1 MSNFSLSNEEFQY
14 LQKNILGIAPNATG
28 SRGRGQSDVADEGSS
43 SIDVIANQYKLPEE
57 QGFFADVV
65 DSVQMGAWRGAGDL
79 ARGIGALFNSEWLNK
94 AADYA
99 YYNAEENKAT
109 MSSKMQEALGQSAF
123 DGWNEETGEGKG
135 LLNMYWWAGNLG
147 ALLGENIDT
156 VLTMGAGKLAT
167 TGIKAGGKL
176 AGKYFSKEVA
186 DQVGKAAV
194 KQASRFGIPA
204 QYHKTIAYTAIA
216 SAMSAGNRANQVR
229 EELSQ
234 ISDNDLAQHNDF
246 RIAYWDLKESDEGQ
260 TLSDH
265 EIFEQARQQY
275 YNKVGRDAILNP
287 LAIAADITANAV
299 GGLGG
304 GLWGLP
310 KVNKWLGKPT
320 QSVKEGVLKGAFIES
335 ATEGLQGAAEQYAIN
350 DTARD
355 YYDSDRSLTEGMS
368 ENIADGMVLGAGF
381 GGLTGG
387 YEAMSHRRTMNRE
400 KKRLLEAVNTGDER
414 VDAQIRY
421 QVEAYNKIANDLD
434 ELISPQ
440 RIQTLNQFGLQA
452 VEKARRREQIE
463 AELRGETQAQAE
475 KQQAEQVQ
483 TVTDTPYHQCN
494 LADIQAEFIQH
505 GLDENDFNDFLEA
518 NLQQATADLQKLQA
532 NPFKMGTDL
541 QKSLA
546 EKQAYNAKLAD
557 TQARVDYWT
566 QAKTAPKFGT
576 EATQAESAVQAES
589 GVNLDPFLEDVK
601 FSRSTPSG
609 YVRDLMVTH
618 NISPEGVLHAQ
629 KMGGLPYAS
638 VAVTKQDTP
647 VMNFGDI
654 TLIGDRHYVD
664 PKGKNKASV
673 FGADIYSPRYPN
685 VHYEYKDSDK
695 QTLRA
700 LFAQSAKDIED
711 FEFDYNFNQGLSQ
724 TGVRKALLESDAV
737 KHQFLKEN
745 GIEYEPVYR
754 TITKSNYA
762 DFQAVKKASELGL
775 TGSDLKSDQL
785 ISQHEVLLREFIQ
798 EDIQRLKRATSPLAR
813 RILLLAENSLN
824 GDLKALREYVV
835 PRLTEALNNRTERQK
850 LDVSATKSAMREAV
864 EQHKPAFNQYIE
876 NIATQFV
883 AKEKIRKGENRDGK
897 ATYMAHT
904 LENVVKKLK
913 KEVRG
918 GESINYGLPTL
929 RSKVTPQFKSIS
941 EIQDNKVSLVSHSD
955 FKKVK
960 DEIEVEKDKLAEHL
974 GMSSWNIDEVLFQV
988 VNDGVSS
995 AFHSAKIENTPQ
1007 NRQLIADFLTKLET
1021 MPTEYFEGK
1030 AKDISQFSDFKGA
1043 VIPQDLTPDVR
1054 QVLEQ
1059 AGLAL
1064 YEYDRGNP
1072 NARAEII
1079 KQASNELDILHNG
1092 DVLFSRATY
1101 KPERLEKLRQAKPIE
1116 ITGKEIQPS
1125 DDLRQYKRNAL
1136 EYGKSLRGAYTN
1148 KDTGREINIGRASIT
1163 EILRHDYKDVE
1174 HLQSIAAIPKIIEN
1188 AVYIDTLPNKE
1199 VRKNPDVKEYEYY
1212 LAGLKIG
1219 GEDYTVR
1226 AVIGVSTT
1234 GDKYYDHKLT
1244 KIEKGNL
1251 LEMTSRVSTAEI
1263 SSSSPLSSINDK
1275 RLLQILQQQTKSFD
1289 FSQEKSQIAEAVGKG
1304 LSTHFEVVHSSE
1316 LGIND
1321 PTIEAAYNTQTG
1333 KIVIIADNIRANDIL
1348 TREERLKWVA
1358 WHELA
1363 HRGLQVRYGKDFQ
1376 ALMEQADRNT
1386 TVRDLATALQ
1396 KDRVELRN
1404 NRTLAVEEAIAELH
1418 AAYTTGKMEELK
1430 SRYGLV
1436 VPRGREISLK
1446 SWFRITAERIRAFMV
1461 KLFGREKANRFSHDE
1476 LLNLLKDI
1484 QQSAGGDIH
1493 EADNNTRYSL
1503 NEDPNSDFANAIPK
1517 RTATSYDE
1525 ARSIVSELLGEPL
1538 VNKETGMV
1546 ATISRRSL
1554 DKLLSG
1560 KAVDKS
1566 TNLKDHLTAVAN
1578 IDQLFENA
1586 IQGWVEADKNNDP
1599 NIAGVHRL
1607 FAPLSIDG
1615 QIRLAKLTV
1624 KAMSFNQG
1632 NRVYSV
1638 ETIEVENKNSD
1649 LSLSWKPQLS
1659 ENTQLTSQ
1667 QIANVQSLIQRI
1679 QKFNSGDQTYRF
1691 SRSSTY
1697 QSGDN
1702 ISVLELSRGG
1712 NIQAPKWT
1720 DKFSTLQALKETF
1733 HQGTAKLDE
1742 WFADSLR
1749 PVNDWI
1755 DNMQFSDHTSNKSGR
1770 DHEKRR
1776 LKDAMYTAKGR
1787 RDALNS
1793 EFEVHYLN
1801 PILSKIAEIAKRSQ
1815 GKINEETAKRK
1826 AGFWVSARYSIE
1838 KNMELLSIDEKAMQE
1853 AQTALNE
1860 AQVNGTAEDIRKAK
1874 NAFNSA
1880 EKHYL
1885 DRKAAVWNK
1894 DFNNKHF
1901 KAGVAGGWSI
1911 PEAKEI
1917 MRNIERDISLR
1928 DLTAIGDLIA
1938 ELNQARLEIDYKS
1951 GRLTDTEY
1959 QQFKANRH
1967 YVPLTGDPN
1976 AQLDDMDF
1984 IAGAGA
1990 NSLNIAK
1997 DKTLKGRTNSEA
2009 EDAID
2014 AIWKAVGKST
2024 TYAGWSEFKGK
2035 LDALLETEVS
2045 LLEQQGYSNVEAQ
2058 RLAGQNLGIGK
2069 QKMQGLTRSSDNVLI
2084 ARRGGVYYEYSL
2096 PNNVIAALKNDNVEQ
2111 ANDFLNV
2118 LSKPTRWYARGVTQ
2132 WSLAFAPINMLR
2144 DTWEK
2149 SEFIRVQKVYDRQG
2163 KLLSSDKMDQIGRA
2177 TALSPLTN
2185 PAIWAA
2191 TKRFAFGQEL
2201 RDSVL
2206 EEKLLKQLLK
2216 EGAISTYGT
2225 YLERTEADL
2234 LKRIKREN
2242 SVLGSKI
2249 DKAMGVIES
2258 YNQTFDM
2265 VSALSAYKALVD
2277 NGVDSKQA
2285 AATTLELTNFRK
2297 TGSKMRGIKAL
2308 YMFSQPTVMGA
2319 ANLIRYLST
2328 KKGQI
2333 RFLTYTAGMM
2343 ALYSLLR
2350 SMDDEDE
2357 AGNKMDQLGDITR
2370 FIPIPIGNGN
2380 YIKLPVGFGMP
2391 QMAWNFATNI
2401 VKGAVSDI
2409 SFMEAGVNMVTHAT
2423 KTFAPVSPSE
2433 ISALKYP
2440 LEKLALTFTPS
2451 ILQPLMQNALNRS
2464 AFGSQITTN
2473 FVRQDKLKAEQSK
2486 STTAQFWKDLAIDI
2500 QQTLGLDMHPEQ
2512 IKNLFDGYSGMLGSL
2527 KELNTWLVE
2536 NPNREQLGRNT
2547 RTLFINQLYGA
2558 GNEFAVQSRYYEAS
2572 EEAQQVAKEYAYRKL
2587 NKQLD
2592 REWLTPERQE
2602 LIKWHEYNLRTMG
2615 KLRSEKAQLTKQLR
2629 AGKISAHAYEQRL
2642 KRYNEAVNSVQKKL
2656 LSGYR
2661 QMVGLSSY

>member
-1 MSNFSLSNEEFQY
+1 M
-14 LQKNILGIAPNATG
+14 
-28 SRGRGQSDVADEGSS
+28 
-43 SIDVIANQYKLPEE
+43 
-57 QGFFADVV
+57 V

-320 QSVKEGVLKGAFIES
+320 QNIKEGVLKGAFIES

-381 GGLTGG
+381 GGMTGG

-483 TVTDTPYHQCN
+483 TVTDTPYHQRN

-589 GVNLDPFLEDVK
+589 KVQTQEQVTPDELKL
-601 FSRSTPSG
+601 SRSAPQETQS
-609 YVRDLMVTH
+609 
-618 NISPEGVLHAQ
+618 
-629 KMGGLPYAS
+629 
-638 VAVTKQDTP
+638 
-647 VMNFGDI
+647 F
-654 TLIGDRHYVD
+654 
-664 PKGKNKASV
+664 
-673 FGADIYSPRYPN
+673 
-685 VHYEYKDSDK
+685 YE
-695 QTLRA
+695 T
-700 LFAQSAKDIED
+700 E
-711 FEFDYNFNQGLSQ
+711 QGLS
-724 TGVRKALLESDAV
+724 GKEGEFSVNNDDIRFSKAL
-737 KHQFLKEN
+737 Q
-745 GIEYEPVYR
+745 
-754 TITKSNYA
+754 
-762 DFQAVKKASELGL
+762 
-775 TGSDLKSDQL
+775 
-785 ISQHEVLLREFIQ
+785 
-798 EDIQRLKRATSPLAR
+798 
-813 RILLLAENSLN
+813 
-824 GDLKALREYVV
+824 
-835 PRLTEALNNRTERQK
+835 
-850 LDVSATKSAMREAV
+850 
-864 EQHKPAFNQYIE
+864 
-876 NIATQFV
+876 
-883 AKEKIRKGENRDGK
+883 
-897 ATYMAHT
+897 
-904 LENVVKKLK
+904 
-913 KEVRG
+913 
-918 GESINYGLPTL
+918 
-929 RSKVTPQFKSIS
+929 
-941 EIQDNKVSLVSHSD
+941 
-955 FKKVK
+955 
-960 DEIEVEKDKLAEHL
+960 
-974 GMSSWNIDEVLFQV
+974 
-988 VNDGVSS
+988 
-995 AFHSAKIENTPQ
+995 
-1007 NRQLIADFLTKLET
+1007 
-1021 MPTEYFEGK
+1021 
-1030 AKDISQFSDFKGA
+1030 
-1043 VIPQDLTPDVR
+1043 
-1054 QVLEQ
+1054 
-1059 AGLAL
+1059 
-1064 YEYDRGNP
+1064 
-1072 NARAEII
+1072 
-1079 KQASNELDILHNG
+1079 
-1092 DVLFSRATY
+1092 

-1116 ITGKEIQPS
+1116 ITGKEIEPS

-1136 EYGKSLRGAYTN
+1136 EYGKSLRGSYVN
-1148 KDTGREINIGRASIT
+1148 KDTGKAIELGAGGVK
-1163 EILRHDYKDVE
+1163 EILQHDYKDIE
-1174 HLQSIAAIPKIIEN
+1174 HLQSIAAVPQIIEN
-1188 AVYIDTLPNKE
+1188 AIYIDTLPNEDKA
-1199 VRKNPDVKEYEYY
+1199 KNFAIDGYEYY

-1219 GEDYTVR
+1219 GVDYTVR
-1226 AVIGVSTT
+1226 AVVGVTKD
-1234 GDKYYDHKLT
+1234 GNRYYDHKLT
-1244 KIEKGNL
+1244 KIEKGEL
-1251 LEMTSRVSTAEI
+1251 LSLPSRITNPVGE
-1263 SSSSPLSSINDK
+1263 SSSPLSSINDK

-1321 PTIEAAYNTQTG
+1321 PTIEAAYNTKTG

-1363 HRGLQVRYGKDFQ
+1363 HRGLQVRFGKEFK

-1396 KDRVELRN
+1396 KDRAELRD

-1446 SWFRITAERIRAFMV
+1446 SWFRITAERIREFMV
-1461 KLFGREKANRFSHDE
+1461 KLFGREKANRFSHDD

-1493 EADNNTRYSL
+1493 ESDNNTRYSL
-1503 NEDPNSDFANAIPK
+1503 NEDPNSSFA
-1517 RTATSYDE
+1517 
-1525 ARSIVSELLGEPL
+1525 
-1538 VNKETGMV
+1538 
-1546 ATISRRSL
+1546 
-1554 DKLLSG
+1554 
-1560 KAVDKS
+1560 KAVE
-1566 TNLKDHLTAVAN
+1566 AVAN
-1578 IDQLFENA
+1578 NGRAIHKIINVGTTPDVLKMLGLPNVDVVIHANTLSKVMQNKHNVTAETLKQLPKQINDPVAVMKSETQPNGYVVLTEL
-1586 IQGWVEADKNNDP
+1586 IEQMNDKNKPVIAALHLKHSNQGLELI
-1599 NIAGVHRL
+1599 NIASVYGRSNSQIQRGL
-1607 FAPLSIDG
+1607 EKDLLYWNKEKGAKFLDNFTLQLRSSLSGNSSIDG
-1615 QIRLAKLTV
+1615 NIKT
-1624 KAMSFNQG
+1624 
-1632 NRVYSV
+1632 
-1638 ETIEVENKNSD
+1638 ETD
-1649 LSLSWKPQLS
+1649 LSQYQ
-1659 ENTQLTSQ
+1659 N
-1667 QIANVQSLIQRI
+1667 
-1679 QKFNSGDQTYRF
+1679 FNSAESDFRL

-1853 AQTALNE
+1853 AQKALDD
-1860 AQVNGTAEDIRKAK
+1860 AKINGTVEDIRKAK

-1880 EKHYL
+1880 QKHYL

-1911 PEAKEI
+1911 PEAQEI
-1917 MRNIERDISLR
+1917 MRNIERDISIR
-1928 DLTAIGDLIA
+1928 DLTTIGDLIA

-1997 DKTLKGRTNSEA
+1997 DKALKGRTNSEA

-2096 PNNVIAALKNDNVEQ
+2096 PDRVISALKNDNVEQ
-2111 ANDFLNV
+2111 ANDFLKV

>member
-381 GGLTGG
+381 GGMTGG

-452 VEKARRREQIE
+452 VEKAKRREQIE

-483 TVTDTPYHQCN
+483 TVTDTPYHQRN

-546 EKQAYNAKLAD
+546 EKKAYNAKLAD

-566 QAKTAPKFGT
+566 QAKNAPKFGT
-576 EATQAESAVQAES
+576 ETTQVEGVVQEEGDVQTQEQVNPEELKLSRSAMKSVEANIARGREAMTKAILDKNSVHRAMYRNDLDGWVDFEWGDVGKMLPNGKTKGAMGLAHIIDKRMAVDGMSEQEVTRFLVDDVTETIAKGTIDRENVFEKTRTVQISYNGNEVRITKKQGNNGWVVTGFKQHQPMNQSRGATTSDLR
-589 GVNLDPFLEDVK
+589 NLDPIRSRIEMGAVGAENLPSFSEDVK
-601 FSRSTPSG
+601 LSRTAPQETQSFYETEQ
-609 YVRDLMVTH
+609 RL
-618 NISPEGVLHAQ
+618 
-629 KMGGLPYAS
+629 GGKEA
-638 VAVTKQDTP
+638 
-647 VMNFGDI
+647 
-654 TLIGDRHYVD
+654 
-664 PKGKNKASV
+664 
-673 FGADIYSPRYPN
+673 
-685 VHYEYKDSDK
+685 YE
-695 QTLRA
+695 
-700 LFAQSAKDIED
+700 
-711 FEFDYNFNQGLSQ
+711 
-724 TGVRKALLESDAV
+724 
-737 KHQFLKEN
+737 
-745 GIEYEPVYR
+745 
-754 TITKSNYA
+754 
-762 DFQAVKKASELGL
+762 QAVKEGKTELDYRQWVQVRTPEFKAWFGDWESDPQNASKVINPK
-775 TGSDLKSDQL
+775 TGEPLVVY
-785 ISQHEVLLREFIQ
+785 HGTNAEFTVFDRKKI
-798 EDIQRLKRATSPLAR
+798 
-813 RILLLAENSLN
+813 
-824 GDLKALREYVV
+824 G
-835 PRLTEALNNRTERQK
+835 
-850 LDVSATKSAMREAV
+850 SATDEGMRGKGFYFSPNKNLV
-864 EQHKPAFNQYIE
+864 SVNYGSTVMDNFLSIHKPFEPFN
-876 NIATQFV
+876 FSSS
-883 AKEKIRKGENRDGK
+883 KE
-897 ATYMAHT
+897 
-904 LENVVKKLK
+904 
-913 KEVRG
+913 
-918 GESINYGLPTL
+918 
-929 RSKVTPQFKSIS
+929 
-941 EIQDNKVSLVSHSD
+941 
-955 FKKVK
+955 
-960 DEIEVEKDKLAEHL
+960 LAEHL
-974 GMSSWNIDEVLFQV
+974 GIDESIFNFTPNSEFKVYSPFAGTFSEALRNKGYNGVAYPRRMEFVSFDSNQIKSAINNTGEFS
-988 VNDGVSS
+988 VNNDDIRFSLNES
-995 AFHSAKIENTPQ
+995 
-1007 NRQLIADFLTKLET
+1007 
-1021 MPTEYFEGK
+1021 
-1030 AKDISQFSDFKGA
+1030 KDSDFAKA
-1043 VIPQDLTPDVR
+1043 VEAVANNGRAIHKIINVGTTPDVLKMLGLPNVDVVIHANTLSKVMQDKHNVTVETLKQLPKQINDPVAVMKSETQPNGYVVLTELIE
-1054 QVLEQ
+1054 QVNGKNKPVIAALHLKHSNQGLELINIASVYGRSNSQ
-1059 AGLAL
+1059 IQ
-1064 YEYDRGNP
+1064 RG
-1072 NARAEII
+1072 
-1079 KQASNELDILHNG
+1079 
-1092 DVLFSRATY
+1092 
-1101 KPERLEKLRQAKPIE
+1101 LEK
-1116 ITGKEIQPS
+1116 
-1125 DDLRQYKRNAL
+1125 DLLYW
-1136 EYGKSLRGAYTN
+1136 
-1148 KDTGREINIGRASIT
+1148 
-1163 EILRHDYKDVE
+1163 
-1174 HLQSIAAIPKIIEN
+1174 
-1188 AVYIDTLPNKE
+1188 NKE
-1199 VRKNPDVKEYEYY
+1199 
-1212 LAGLKIG
+1212 
-1219 GEDYTVR
+1219 
-1226 AVIGVSTT
+1226 
-1234 GDKYYDHKLT
+1234 
-1244 KIEKGNL
+1244 KGAKFLDNFTL
-1251 LEMTSRVSTAEI
+1251 QLRSSLSGNSSIDGNIKTETDLSQYQRSTSRSAMENGEL
-1263 SSSSPLSSINDK
+1263 P
-1275 RLLQILQQQTKSFD
+1275 SFN
-1289 FSQEKSQIAEAVGKG
+1289 FKQEKSQIAEAVGKG
-1304 LSTHFEVVHSSE
+1304 LSTHFDVAHSSE

-1321 PTIEAAYNTQTG
+1321 PTIEAAYNTKTG

-1363 HRGLQVRYGKDFQ
+1363 HRGLQVRFGKEFK

-1396 KDRVELRN
+1396 KDRAELRD

-1446 SWFRITAERIRAFMV
+1446 SWFRITAERIREFMV

-1484 QQSAGGDIH
+1484 QQSAGGDIN

-1503 NEDPNSDFANAIPK
+1503 NEDPNSSFAKAEIKPERK
-1517 RTATSYDE
+1517 AYTFSE
-1525 ARSIVSELLGEPL
+1525 AREQAKTFQGKEL
-1538 VNKETGMV
+1538 VNKQSGV
-1546 ATISRRSL
+1546 RATVSRNSL
-1554 DKLLSG
+1554 DKMLSA
-1560 KAVDKS
+1560 KAVNKS
-1566 TNLKDHLTAVAN
+1566 ISPEIHSLAVAN
-1578 IDQLFENA
+1578 ADKLYENA
-1586 IQGWVEADKNNDP
+1586 LYGWSKPDRNNDS
-1599 NIAGVHRL
+1599 NISAIHRL
-1607 FAPLSIDG
+1607 FAVLNTG
-1615 QIRLAKLTV
+1615 EGKQLVKLTV
-1624 KAMSFNQG
+1624 KETAQVDRP
-1632 NRVYSV
+1632 NRLYTIEAVELNENTPAAQWVGEMLQQDNVEPRTIRSAGDVYS
-1638 ETIEVENKNSD
+1638 
-1649 LSLSWKPQLS
+1649 L
-1659 ENTQLTSQ
+1659 
-1667 QIANVQSLIQRI
+1667 VQSVEES
-1679 QKFNSGDQTYRF
+1679 NSKNFRL

-1880 EKHYL
+1880 QKHYL

-1938 ELNQARLEIDYKS
+1938 DLNQARLEIDYKS

-2035 LDALLETEVS
+2035 LDELLETEVS

>member
-1 MSNFSLSNEEFQY
+1 MSDFSLSNEEFQY

-28 SRGRGQSDVADEGSS
+28 SRERGQSDVADEGSS

-381 GGLTGG
+381 GGMTGG

-452 VEKARRREQIE
+452 VEKAKRREQIE

-483 TVTDTPYHQCN
+483 TVTDTPYHQRN

-546 EKQAYNAKLAD
+546 EKKAYNAKLAD

-589 GVNLDPFLEDVK
+589 EIQTQEQVNPEELKL
-601 FSRSTPSG
+601 SRSAPQETQSFYETEQG
-609 YVRDLMVTH
+609 LGGK
-618 NISPEGVLHAQ
+618 EGEFSANN
-629 KMGGLPYAS
+629 
-638 VAVTKQDTP
+638 D
-647 VMNFGDI
+647 DI
-654 TLIGDRHYVD
+654 RFSLNER
-664 PKGKNKASV
+664 A
-673 FGADIYSPRYPN
+673 
-685 VHYEYKDSDK
+685 DSD
-695 QTLRA
+695 
-700 LFAQSAKDIED
+700 FAKAVDVVSRG
-711 FEFDYNFNQGLSQ
+711 YPLSQ
-724 TGVRKALLESDAV
+724 HV
-737 KHQFLKEN
+737 KVGTTPEVLKM
-745 GIEYEPVYR
+745 
-754 TITKSNYA
+754 
-762 DFQAVKKASELGL
+762 LGL
-775 TGSDLKSDQL
+775 
-785 ISQHEVLLREFIQ
+785 
-798 EDIQRLKRATSPLAR
+798 
-813 RILLLAENSLN
+813 
-824 GDLKALREYVV
+824 
-835 PRLTEALNNRTERQK
+835 
-850 LDVSATKSAMREAV
+850 
-864 EQHKPAFNQYIE
+864 
-876 NIATQFV
+876 
-883 AKEKIRKGENRDGK
+883 
-897 ATYMAHT
+897 
-904 LENVVKKLK
+904 
-913 KEVRG
+913 
-918 GESINYGLPTL
+918 
-929 RSKVTPQFKSIS
+929 
-941 EIQDNKVSLVSHSD
+941 
-955 FKKVK
+955 
-960 DEIEVEKDKLAEHL
+960 
-974 GMSSWNIDEVLFQV
+974 
-988 VNDGVSS
+988 
-995 AFHSAKIENTPQ
+995 
-1007 NRQLIADFLTKLET
+1007 
-1021 MPTEYFEGK
+1021 
-1030 AKDISQFSDFKGA
+1030 
-1043 VIPQDLTPDVR
+1043 PDVR
-1054 QVLEQ
+1054 VTISGEVLHKVMQGKHNVTATTLKQLPSQINNPVAVMKSETQPNGYVVLTELIEQVNDKNKPVIAALHLKQTKQGLE
-1059 AGLAL
+1059 LI
-1064 YEYDRGNP
+1064 N
-1072 NARAEII
+1072 I
-1079 KQASNELDILHNG
+1079 ASVYGRSN
-1092 DVLFSRATY
+1092 S
-1101 KPERLEKLRQAKPIE
+1101 Q
-1116 ITGKEIQPS
+1116 IQ
-1125 DDLRQYKRNAL
+1125 RAL
-1136 EYGKSLRGAYTN
+1136 ESNLLYWNKAKGSQFVTAFGLQLPSHMQSATN
-1148 KDTGREINIGRASIT
+1148 LSVANIKT
-1163 EILRHDYKDVE
+1163 ETDLSQYQR
-1174 HLQSIAAIPKIIEN
+1174 
-1188 AVYIDTLPNKE
+1188 
-1199 VRKNPDVKEYEYY
+1199 
-1212 LAGLKIG
+1212 
-1219 GEDYTVR
+1219 
-1226 AVIGVSTT
+1226 STSRSAM
-1234 GDKYYDHKLT
+1234 

-1363 HRGLQVRYGKDFQ
+1363 HRGLQVRFGKEFQ

-1404 NRTLAVEEAIAELH
+1404 NRTLAIEEAIAELH

-1446 SWFRITAERIRAFMV
+1446 SWFRITAERIREFMV
-1461 KLFGREKANRFSHDE
+1461 KLFGREKANRFSHDD

-1793 EFEVHYLN
+1793 EFDVNYLK
-1801 PILSKIAEIAKRSQ
+1801 PILAKIAEIAKRSQ

-1853 AQTALNE
+1853 AQKALDD
-1860 AQVNGTAEDIRKAK
+1860 AKINGTVEDIRKAK

-1917 MRNIERDISLR
+1917 MRNIERDISIR
-1928 DLTAIGDLIA
+1928 DLTTIGDLIA
-1938 ELNQARLEIDYKS
+1938 DLNQARLEIDYKS

-1984 IAGAGA
+1984 IAGAGS

-1997 DKTLKGRTNSEA
+1997 DKALKGRTNSEA

-2014 AIWKAVGKST
+2014 AVWKAVGKST

-2111 ANDFLNV
+2111 ANDFLKV

-2433 ISALKYP
+2433 ISAVKYP

>member
-1 MSNFSLSNEEFQY
+1 MSDFSLSNEEFQY

-28 SRGRGQSDVADEGSS
+28 SRERGQSDVADEGSS

-381 GGLTGG
+381 GGMTGG

-452 VEKARRREQIE
+452 VEKAKRREQIE

-483 TVTDTPYHQCN
+483 TVTDTPYHQRN

-546 EKQAYNAKLAD
+546 EKKAYNAKLAD

-589 GVNLDPFLEDVK
+589 EIQTQEQVNPEELKL
-601 FSRSTPSG
+601 SRSAPQETQSFYETEQG
-609 YVRDLMVTH
+609 LGGK
-618 NISPEGVLHAQ
+618 EGEFSANN
-629 KMGGLPYAS
+629 
-638 VAVTKQDTP
+638 D
-647 VMNFGDI
+647 DI
-654 TLIGDRHYVD
+654 RFSLNER
-664 PKGKNKASV
+664 A
-673 FGADIYSPRYPN
+673 
-685 VHYEYKDSDK
+685 DSD
-695 QTLRA
+695 
-700 LFAQSAKDIED
+700 FAKAVDVVSRG
-711 FEFDYNFNQGLSQ
+711 YPLSQ
-724 TGVRKALLESDAV
+724 HV
-737 KHQFLKEN
+737 KVGTTPEVLKM
-745 GIEYEPVYR
+745 
-754 TITKSNYA
+754 
-762 DFQAVKKASELGL
+762 LGL
-775 TGSDLKSDQL
+775 
-785 ISQHEVLLREFIQ
+785 
-798 EDIQRLKRATSPLAR
+798 
-813 RILLLAENSLN
+813 
-824 GDLKALREYVV
+824 
-835 PRLTEALNNRTERQK
+835 
-850 LDVSATKSAMREAV
+850 
-864 EQHKPAFNQYIE
+864 
-876 NIATQFV
+876 
-883 AKEKIRKGENRDGK
+883 
-897 ATYMAHT
+897 
-904 LENVVKKLK
+904 
-913 KEVRG
+913 
-918 GESINYGLPTL
+918 
-929 RSKVTPQFKSIS
+929 
-941 EIQDNKVSLVSHSD
+941 
-955 FKKVK
+955 
-960 DEIEVEKDKLAEHL
+960 
-974 GMSSWNIDEVLFQV
+974 
-988 VNDGVSS
+988 
-995 AFHSAKIENTPQ
+995 
-1007 NRQLIADFLTKLET
+1007 
-1021 MPTEYFEGK
+1021 
-1030 AKDISQFSDFKGA
+1030 
-1043 VIPQDLTPDVR
+1043 PDVR
-1054 QVLEQ
+1054 VTISGEVLHKVMQGKHNVTATTLKQLPSQINNPVAVMKSETQPNGYVVLTELIEQVNDKNKPVIAALHLKQTKQGLE
-1059 AGLAL
+1059 LI
-1064 YEYDRGNP
+1064 N
-1072 NARAEII
+1072 I
-1079 KQASNELDILHNG
+1079 ASVYGRSN
-1092 DVLFSRATY
+1092 S
-1101 KPERLEKLRQAKPIE
+1101 Q
-1116 ITGKEIQPS
+1116 IQ
-1125 DDLRQYKRNAL
+1125 RAL
-1136 EYGKSLRGAYTN
+1136 ESNLLYWNKAKGSQFVTAFGLQLPSHMQSATN
-1148 KDTGREINIGRASIT
+1148 LSVANIKT
-1163 EILRHDYKDVE
+1163 ETDLSQYQR
-1174 HLQSIAAIPKIIEN
+1174 
-1188 AVYIDTLPNKE
+1188 
-1199 VRKNPDVKEYEYY
+1199 
-1212 LAGLKIG
+1212 
-1219 GEDYTVR
+1219 
-1226 AVIGVSTT
+1226 STSRSAM
-1234 GDKYYDHKLT
+1234 

-1363 HRGLQVRYGKDFQ
+1363 HRGLQVRFGKEFQ

-1404 NRTLAVEEAIAELH
+1404 NRTLAIEEAIAELH

-1446 SWFRITAERIRAFMV
+1446 SWFRITAERIREFMV
-1461 KLFGREKANRFSHDE
+1461 KLFGREKANRFSHDD

-1793 EFEVHYLN
+1793 EFDVNYLK
-1801 PILSKIAEIAKRSQ
+1801 PILAKIAEIAKRSQ

-1853 AQTALNE
+1853 AQKALDD
-1860 AQVNGTAEDIRKAK
+1860 AKINGTVEDIRKAK

-1917 MRNIERDISLR
+1917 MRNIERDISIR
-1928 DLTAIGDLIA
+1928 DLTTIGDLIA
-1938 ELNQARLEIDYKS
+1938 DLNQARLEIDYKS

-1984 IAGAGA
+1984 IAGAGS

-1997 DKTLKGRTNSEA
+1997 DKALKGRTNSEA

-2014 AIWKAVGKST
+2014 AVWKAVGKST

-2111 ANDFLNV
+2111 ANDFLKV

-2285 AATTLELTNFRK
+2285 ATTTLELTNFRK

-2433 ISALKYP
+2433 ISAVKYP